1 MSSIQKVALL
11 GKGFLGSA
19 VLENLV
25 NAGFTVTVFTRSR
38 DSLQGIPAE
47 VKVAEVDYSSA
58 GSLEVA
64 LRGHDA
70 VVSTLALQAIPLQ
83 KLAIDASILAG
94 VRRFVPADFG
104 ALTVDPRADALPN
117 HGRLLEIQQYLREK
131 ASSGELEYTIFAVGP
146 FLENVLSKPFAL
158 NYESHT
164 AVLYDDGN
172 HPFSTTSVNT
182 IGKAVAAALKDARAT
197 KNRVLRIHNT
207 VLTQQKLLALAR
219 KHAAPGVVWKESR
232 VDADAELASAIKRV
246 TTGDLSPLALLA
258 VIRAAVLGG
267 KYEAEY
273 KDVDNEWLGLGF
285 LSDLELEKKFSAQTL
300 NVTH

>member
-19 VLENLV
+19 VLEHLV
-25 NAGFTVTVFTRSR
+25 KAGFTVTVLTRSQ
-38 DSLQGIPAE
+38 DDLQGIPAG
-47 VKVAEVDYSSA
+47 VKVAEVEYSSV

-70 VVSTLALQAIPLQ
+70 VVSTVAPLAIPLQ
-83 KLAIDASILAG
+83 KPAIDASIRAG
-94 VRRFVPADFG
+94 VRRFIPADFG
-104 ALTVDPRADALPN
+104 ALTLDPRAHELPN
-117 HGRLLEIQQYLREK
+117 HSRVLEIQQYLREK
-131 ASSGELEYTIFAVGP
+131 ASSGELEYTFFAVGP
-146 FLENVLSKPFAL
+146 FLDNVLSKPFAL

-164 AVLYDDGN
+164 AVVYDDGN

-182 IGKAVAAALKDARAT
+182 IGKAVAAALKNASAT
-197 KNRVLRIHNT
+197 KNRVLRIHDT

-219 KHAAPGVVWKESR
+219 KYAAPGVVWMESR
-232 VDADAELASAIKRV
+232 VNAEAELASAIERL
-246 TTGDLSPLALLA
+246 TAGDFTPPAHLA

-273 KDVDNEWLGLGF
+273 KDVDNEFLGLGF
-285 LSDLELEKKFSAQTL
+285 LGDSELEKKFS
-300 NVTH
+300 NP